1 MAHKLRIALF
11 ALLLTAAMA
20 WGAMKL
26 LPTVVGEKITYT
38 TVAVSKGNIVR
49 AVTANGDLNPVRNVT
64 VGCQISG
71 TIAKLYADFNSEVK
85 EGQLIAEIDPATYEA
100 NVASAR
106 GNLAVAHANL
116 AIAKL
121 NYDRTKELFERKV
134 AAKSEWD
141 KAGTDLQ
148 QAEANVQVQDA
159 SVKRAQVDLDRC
171 KIFAPIDGIVISRAV
186 EVGQTVAASLNA
198 PILFTIAN
206 DLTKMQ
212 INAKV
217 AEADVG
223 GVAVDQEVTFNVDA
237 FPQQPFR
244 GRVVQVRN
252 SPIIVDNVVNYDTII
267 EVSNPELK
275 LKPGMTASVSIQ
287 LARRT
292 DVLRVPN
299 AALRFRPSPG
309 IPVEG
314 GNEPAPATPGAA
326 PAASPG
332 ASPTPAVAA
341 ESPRAGGTRRGGG
354 GGGGGPGPGEGG
366 ARGGRGG
373 RPEGAMRTVYVA
385 PESGETL
392 KAVRVKVGITDGVFT
407 EVLEGLNPGDQL
419 ATAVKTG
426 LPSSAPAASTNVFA
440 PQPPGPRR

>member
-1 MAHKLRIALF
+1 MAAKLRLSLVLLVLAGAGYWAWHLLGPSIA
-11 ALLLTAAMA
+11 
-20 WGAMKL
+20 
-26 LPTVVGEKITYT
+26 GEKITYT
-38 TVAVSKGNIVR
+38 TVAVSKGDIVR
-49 AVTANGDLNPVRNVT
+49 TVTANGDLNPVRNVT

-71 TIAKLYADFNSEVK
+71 TIAKLHADFNSEVK

-100 NVASAR
+100 NVASAQ
-106 GNLAVAHANL
+106 GNLAVAKANQ
-116 AIAKL
+116 AIARI
-121 NYDRTKELFERKV
+121 NFERTKELWERKV

-148 QAEANVQVQDA
+148 QADANVQVQEA

-171 KIFAPIDGIVISRAV
+171 RIFAPIDGIVISRAV

-198 PILFTIAN
+198 PVLFTIAN

-223 GVAVDQEVTFNVDA
+223 GVAVEQEVTFNVDA

-244 GRVVQVRN
+244 GKVVQVRN

-267 EVSNPELK
+267 EVANPDLK
-275 LKPGMTASVSIQ
+275 LKPGMTASVSIL
-287 LARRT
+287 LARRA

-299 AALRFRPSPG
+299 AALRFRPPAG

-314 GNEPAPATPGAA
+314 GENAPAPTAAASPAPTEGA
-326 PAASPG
+326 PAASQAPPS
-332 ASPTPAVAA
+332 A
-341 ESPRAGGTRRGGG
+341 AGGGRRGGG
-354 GGGGGPGPGEGG
+354 EPGG
-366 ARGGRGG
+366 RGGRGG
-373 RPEGAMRTVYVA
+373 RGEATMRTVYLA
-385 PESGETL
+385 PSSGETL
-392 KAVRVKVGITDGVFT
+392 KPMRVRVGITDGVFT
-407 EVLEGLNPGDQL
+407 EVLDGLKAGDLL

-426 LPSSAPAASTNVFA
+426 LPNTGPASTTNVFA
-440 PQPPGPRR
+440 PQPQGGPRGR

>member
-1 MAHKLRIALF
+1 MASKLRLPLL
-11 ALLLTAAMA
+11 ALLLVGLLA
-20 WGAMKL
+20 WAGSKL
-26 LPTVVGEKITYT
+26 APSVMGEKITYT
-38 TVAVSKGNIVR
+38 TVTVSKGNIVR
-49 AVTANGDLNPVRNVT
+49 TVTANGDLNPVRNVT

-71 TIAKLYADFNSEVK
+71 TIAKLHADFNSEVK

-100 NVASAR
+100 NVTSAR
-106 GNLAVAHANL
+106 GNLAVAKANQ
-116 AIAKL
+116 AIARM
-121 NYDRTKELFERKV
+121 NYDRTKELWERKV
-134 AAKSEWD
+134 AARSEWD
-141 KAGTDLQ
+141 KAITDLQ
-148 QAEANVQVQDA
+148 QADANVQVQEA

-171 KIFAPIDGIVISRAV
+171 SIFAPIDGIVISRAV

-198 PILFTIAN
+198 PVLFTIAN

-244 GRVVQVRN
+244 GKVVQVRN

-267 EVSNPELK
+267 EVANPELK

-287 LARRT
+287 LARRA

-299 AALRFRPSPG
+299 AALRFRPPPG

-314 GNEPAPATPGAA
+314 APNAAEPGAVA
-326 PAASPG
+326 PDGAASAPG
-332 ASPTPAVAA
+332 
-341 ESPRAGGTRRGGG
+341 GGRRGGG
-354 GGGGGPGPGEGG
+354 GPAPAAEPGG
-366 ARGGRGG
+366 RGGRGG
-373 RPEGAMRTVYVA
+373 GRGDATLRTVYVA
-385 PESGETL
+385 PSSGETL
-392 KAVRVKVGITDGVFT
+392 KPVRVKVGITDGVFT
-407 EVLEGLNPGDQL
+407 EVLEGLEAGDLL

-426 LPSSAPAASTNVFA
+426 LPSTATAPAGSVFA
-440 PQPPGPRR
+440 PQPPGSRGR